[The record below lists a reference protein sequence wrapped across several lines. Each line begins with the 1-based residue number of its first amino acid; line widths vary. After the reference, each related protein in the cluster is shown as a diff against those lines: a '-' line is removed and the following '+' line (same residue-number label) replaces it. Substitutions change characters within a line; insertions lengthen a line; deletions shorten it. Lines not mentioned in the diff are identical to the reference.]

1 MPDEYSIISTP
12 QEGKHVP
19 RFGDFTSVKGSLG
32 IGRIGGRGRR
42 LPVEHAS
49 CRRARPGQG
58 IRTNSGAM
66 SPWVMIA
73 TALKGVTTDVK
84 HSCHRLA

>member
-19 RFGDFTSVKGSLG
+19 RFGDFTSVKGSPG

-42 LPVEHAS
+42 LPVGACLVRTETGGDIIPVRTHA
-49 CRRARPGQG
+49 
-58 IRTNSGAM
+58 
-66 SPWVMIA
+66 IA
-73 TALKGVTTDVK
+73 VA
-84 HSCHRLA
+84 